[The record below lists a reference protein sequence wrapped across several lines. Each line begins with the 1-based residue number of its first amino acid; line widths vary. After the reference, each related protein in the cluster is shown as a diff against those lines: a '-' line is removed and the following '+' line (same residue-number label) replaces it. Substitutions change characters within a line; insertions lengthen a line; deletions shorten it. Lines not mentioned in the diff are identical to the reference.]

1 MVIGVEG
8 TAVVMEV
15 CDNNC
20 VFLDGNVNTN
30 AEIEDIGRRK
40 DIILKVIYEIAL
52 IAVTPFRIIYNSKKT
67 QQQRYAIAD

>member
-30 AEIEDIGRRK
+30 AEIEDILEREK
-40 DIILKVIYEIAL
+40 IS
-52 IAVTPFRIIYNSKKT
+52 FSKLYMKLPS
-67 QQQRYAIAD
+67 